1 VRTILVAKTQAAA
14 RLAAPE
20 GVEPLGVR
28 GSCYST
34 PDKVIFSGPIQLDE
48 KVWDW
53 LMRDVHLFDVREV
66 EWQ

>member
-1 VRTILVAKTQAAA
+1 
-14 RLAAPE
+14 
-20 GVEPLGVR
+20 
-28 GSCYST
+28 
-34 PDKVIFSGPIQLDE
+34 VIFSGPIQLDE